1 MESSYVYILTNKLH
15 TVLYVGVTTSL
26 SRRMKEHAAGQSA
39 FTRRYNVHK
48 LIYVEE
54 YRDVRGCNRPEET
67 NQELEPETENRV
79 NRLSKFIVEGLIG
92 RVRLILDLG
101 RNATAQQ
108 SDCRVACGSSQ

>member
-54 YRDVRGCNRPEET
+54 YSVIRDAIAREKQIKSWSRKRKM
-67 NQELEPETENRV
+67 ELVDSRNPLWKA
-79 NRLSKFIVEGLIG
+79 LSNGIV
-92 RVRLILDLG
+92 
-101 RNATAQQ
+101 
-108 SDCRVACGSSQ
+108 

>member
-26 SRRMKEHAAGQSA
+26 FRRMKEHAAGQSA

-54 YRDVRGCNRPEET
+54 YSVIRDAIAREKQIKSWSRKRKM
-67 NQELEPETENRV
+67 ELVDSRNPLWKD
-79 NRLSKFIVEGLIG
+79 LSNGIV
-92 RVRLILDLG
+92 
-101 RNATAQQ
+101 
-108 SDCRVACGSSQ
+108 